1 MIAILSHFDT
11 GKENHI
17 ARLHGLQPEQLA
29 RMGLFYLEEA
39 VLDVLYENETWLT
52 TAKISKR
59 LGIPAS
65 DTGLGYPLVRCI
77 LDKLLSE
84 ARVQRRSLDR
94 GGARYRLTKEERE
107 KRCDESRKECQY
119 ANCQG

>member
-1 MIAILSHFDT
+1 M
-11 GKENHI
+11 
-17 ARLHGLQPEQLA
+17 ARYGLQPEQLA

-39 VLDVLYENETWLT
+39 VLDVLYEVVHSGNDQEPWLT

-65 DTGLGYPLVRCI
+65 NTGLGYPLIRRI
-77 LDKLLSE
+77 LEKLLSE

-94 GGARYRLTKEERE
+94 GCVRYRLTKEVRE
-107 KRCDESRKECQY
+107 IRCDESRKECQY